1 MARKE
6 RRPTEK
12 QRAKFKRDLRKLV
25 AEMVERVGGRETTE
39 DDYLGRMYSFVVPT
53 EMGDL
58 LIDPHEDWI
67 AGRFVD
73 VDAANTRLNPSKR
86 LHGVL
91 NPYTGK
97 WNHHASWG
105 ANGEET
111 WANIKSLVPLVE
123 AHINRF
129 QRKVA

>member
-1 MARKE
+1 MARKS
-6 RRPTEK
+6 PTEK
-12 QRAKFKRDLRKLV
+12 QKAKFKRDLHKLV

-73 VDAANTRLNPSKR
+73 VDAAKARVRRN
-86 LHGVL
+86 L

-97 WNHHASWG
+97 WNHHASYG
-105 ANGEET
+105 ASGAET
-111 WANIKSLVPLVE
+111 WENTRGLVDLVE
-123 AHINRF
+123 TYINRF
-129 QRKVA
+129 QRQAA